1 MERATNYQTEQPGAG
16 SVETAPSIVTTKGKP
31 MKELFEINFSWIY
44 GLGQIAVYCAVIVS
58 VLVILSKIDLPY
70 RKEGDNNGNND

>member
-1 MERATNYQTEQPGAG
+1 
-16 SVETAPSIVTTKGKP
+16 V
-31 MKELFEINFSWIY
+31 KELFEINFSWIY

-70 RKEGDNNGNND
+70 RNAGEQNEREEN

>member
-1 MERATNYQTEQPGAG
+1 
-16 SVETAPSIVTTKGKP
+16 
-31 MKELFEINFSWIY
+31 MKELFEINLSWVY

-70 RKEGDNNGNND
+70 RKAEHTNESEEN